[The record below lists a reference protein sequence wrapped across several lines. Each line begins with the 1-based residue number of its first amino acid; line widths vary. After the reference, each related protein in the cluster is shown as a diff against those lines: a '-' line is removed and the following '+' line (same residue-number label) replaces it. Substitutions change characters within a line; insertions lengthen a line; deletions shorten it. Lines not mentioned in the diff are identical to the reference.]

1 MWYDVIVVGGGP
13 AGATATYELARRGFE
28 VILLERRRLPRFK
41 ACGGCLSPRVV
52 DALGFDVKEVVE
64 EAIYHATFTYR
75 GTDPF
80 SISSADPMGY
90 MVERSRFDHLLCRK
104 AVEAGA
110 KLREGEEVKEVQLRG
125 EGIEATTPEATYL
138 AKLVI
143 GADGVGSVVRRKLI
157 PTASAQGRHW
167 PAPLAALEGRI
178 ASTKGHEAL
187 RGRVLVDFG
196 LIPGGYAWAF
206 PKADH
211 VNIGVMGP
219 TSQAKKLK
227 GLLFRFLDG
236 HEVFAGYRIELLKG
250 AFIPAYDGRPRRITG
265 PRAFLI
271 GDAAFLVDPL
281 LGEGIYYAIRSAQL
295 ASQWAEKALLEGDR
309 LLREPPGVV
318 ESGPDD
324 GGEAL
329 LQEYQTRIA
338 EGMSAE
344 LRTALKFVKLAS
356 WLPGLSY
363 RALKRRPGAVLAYAD
378 LLRGK
383 ETYEGLLRRAKAEA
397 LAALREL
404 VLRGVRSEE

>member
-13 AGATATYELARRGFE
+13 AGATAAYELARKGFD

-41 ACGGCLSPRVV
+41 ACGGCLSPRAV
-52 DALGFDVKEVVE
+52 DALGFDVKEAVE
-64 EAIYHATFTYR
+64 EIIYHATFTYR

-80 SISSADPMGY
+80 SVSSADPMGY

-110 KLREGEEVKEVQLRG
+110 KLREGEEVKEVRLRD
-125 EGIEATTPEATYL
+125 EGVEATTPEARHL
-138 AKLVI
+138 ARLVI
-143 GADGVGSVVRRKLI
+143 GADGVGSIVRRKLL
-157 PTASAQGRHW
+157 PGHR

-178 ASTKGHEAL
+178 ALRPKRCEAL

-211 VNIGVMGP
+211 VNVGVMGP
-219 TSQAKKLK
+219 TSQARRLK
-227 GLLFRFLDG
+227 GFLFRFLDD
-236 HEVFAGYRIELLKG
+236 HEVFAGYQIELLKG
-250 AFIPAYDGRPRRITG
+250 AFIPAYDGRPRRIAG

-271 GDAAFLVDPL
+271 GDAAFLADPL

-295 ASQWAEKALLEGDR
+295 ASQWAAKALL
-309 LLREPPGVV
+309 
-318 ESGPDD
+318 D
-324 GGEAL
+324 GGTL
-329 LQEYQTRIA
+329 LWEYQTQIA

-344 LRTALKFVKLAS
+344 FRTALRFSKLAS

-383 ETYEGLLRRAKAEA
+383 GTYEGLLRQAKAEA
-397 LAALREL
+397 LAALGLWSKPSLGR
-404 VLRGVRSEE
+404 RG